1 MESRLRQLHAQNAR
15 KGSDELHFARTSE
28 DQDVLPP
35 LPSIGNPS
43 RHQSPAI
50 EDANARMGKRRSGFN
65 TVGRS
70 STNRS
75 SATNSSSGVQ
85 STMTNLTNSTNSTGL
100 TGQSVMSGYSA
111 SGFSATSAG
120 SFARRGKVGGGS
132 FNRSRPN
139 TSMETHTPASTRPQ
153 SPATG
158 PSYHSSH
165 NTSRQGAT
173 SALGHSDYS
182 QPSPAVAESER
193 PVSPNKKKSGF
204 FRKMIESA
212 RSAKSSAANSRS
224 VKATSGAASP
234 SKSSRL
240 GSALS
245 HSRLKSHSSSKD
257 IGQGPADWVQ
267 VRRDVN
273 RAITPSKL
281 ELMEKAER
289 CQMMDFPVIYAIE
302 DLYETAEGDEG
313 IDGLPIEEPTDWAN
327 MNLAMV
333 DKNTRY
339 LGNIPA
345 TLSPAVLAQSYVCR
359 PYRTDGQRL
368 RAIFTWVSEKITW
381 EEEAEG
387 EVDVRKAIHM
397 RRGSPREIAMLVQEM
412 CSAVGIHS
420 EVVEGYLKTP
430 GEDLD
435 LDCLSRPNHFWNT
448 VLIDGEWRIMDCSL
462 ASPTHPGRYASSI
475 LNTNAAESWYFLA
488 RPMEICYTHVPLI
501 PEQQHIVP
509 PVADDVLLALPW

>member
-1 MESRLRQLHAQNAR
+1 MGGLSPSHDLDPSLEDAPPPPPPPHRVSVNEAGYLSRPGSSSHLSSRSGGSQQRDPRALTPDDGRTSAEYGNTPSPLRDAMEDVMSSLQDMGRPRGATSPGGDPVYTPWPAEDLEQSGVTSAPRSTGRPSTQDSWSAPQDTSFERYQEGPPQFSNYVQRMESRLRQLHAQNAR
-15 KGSDELHFARTSE
+15 KGSDELHFARSSE

-35 LPSIGNPS
+35 LPSIGNSS

-120 SFARRGKVGGGS
+120 SFARRGKIGGGS

-139 TSMETHTPASTRPQ
+139 TSMENHTPASTRPQ

-182 QPSPAVAESER
+182 QPSPAVTESER

-302 DLYETAEGDEG
+302 DLYESAEGDEG

-333 DKNTRY
+333 DKNT
-339 LGNIPA
+339 
-345 TLSPAVLAQSYVCR
+345 
-359 PYRTDGQRL
+359 
-368 RAIFTWVSEKITW
+368 
-381 EEEAEG
+381 
-387 EVDVRKAIHM
+387 
-397 RRGSPREIAMLVQEM
+397 
-412 CSAVGIHS
+412 
-420 EVVEGYLKTP
+420 
-430 GEDLD
+430 
-435 LDCLSRPNHFWNT
+435 
-448 VLIDGEWRIMDCSL
+448 
-462 ASPTHPGRYASSI
+462 
-475 LNTNAAESWYFLA
+475 
-488 RPMEICYTHVPLI
+488 
-501 PEQQHIVP
+501 
-509 PVADDVLLALPW
+509 